1 MKRVIIIIVIV
12 IAALAAIAYVLTNN
26 KKKNEAKTAFIAEGG
41 GAVAVRVATVEKKV
55 VDLDFS
61 ANGNFIP
68 KQELNFLAENS
79 GRISKIYVDEGDRVS
94 KGQALAR
101 IDAEIINTDKE
112 TAEATYQNALRD
124 EARYQSSYKTGG
136 VTQQQLD
143 QAKLATQNAKLRL
156 QASQRR
162 VSDANIKSPINGII
176 NKRYIEVGASV
187 TGTPGTQL
195 FEIVDVSKLKLKV
208 NVNESQVANLKV
220 GDRIEIKSS
229 VFPTDKFSG
238 KVTFIAPKADGTL
251 NFPIEI
257 EVENSNKN
265 TLKAGMYGTA
275 VFKFPK
281 QAPSILIP
289 RTSFVGSVS
298 SNQVFVYDK
307 ANNTSKLRKVVS
319 GRILGDSVEIL
330 EGLNEGETVITSGQ
344 INLAEGTAVSIV
356 K

>member
-1 MKRVIIIIVIV
+1 MKRVITIIIVV
-12 IAALAAIAYVLTNN
+12 VVALGAIAYVLSNN

-41 GAVAVRVATVEKKV
+41 GAVAVRVAPVEKKV
-55 VDLDFS
+55 VDLDFT

-68 KQELNFLAENS
+68 KQELNFLSENA
-79 GRISKIYVDEGDRVS
+79 GRVSAIYVDEGDRVS
-94 KGQALAR
+94 KGQSLAR
-101 IDAEIINTDKE
+101 IDAEIINTDRE
-112 TAEATYQNALRD
+112 TAEATYQNAKRD
-124 EARYQSSYKTGG
+124 EARYQNSFQTGG

-143 QAKLATQNAKLRL
+143 QAKLATRNAELRL
-156 QASQRR
+156 QASKRKL
-162 VSDANIKSPINGII
+162 SDANIKSPINGIV
-176 NKRYIEVGASV
+176 NKRYIEVGAFV
-187 TGTPGTQL
+187 TAQGTQL
-195 FEIVDVSKLKLKV
+195 FELVDVSKLKLKV
-208 NVNESQVANLKV
+208 NVNEAQVANLKV
-220 GDRIEIKSS
+220 GDKIDIKSS

-238 KVTFIAPKADGTL
+238 KVTFIAAKADGTL

-257 EVENSNKN
+257 EVDNTNKN

-298 SNQVFVYDK
+298 SNQVFVLNK
-307 ANNTSKLRKVVS
+307 ANNTSKIKKVVS
-319 GRILGDSVEIL
+319 GRILGDNVEIL
-330 EGLNEGETVITSGQ
+330 EGLQEGETVITSGQ